1 MKNRQCVAVGHI
13 GPHSGPVPSMTV
25 SCEWWEQTGQCATY
39 QARLEEER
47 ASDSRLRAESRREHV
62 ALAETSTGAL
72 LSAVDESGRIVAVRL
87 GMTQLVELIA
97 SAASILEGEK

>member
-1 MKNRQCVAVGHI
+1 
-13 GPHSGPVPSMTV
+13 MTV
-25 SCEWWEQTGQCATY
+25 SRQWWERTGQGATY

-62 ALAETSTGAL
+62 YLAKTSTGAM

-87 GMTQLVELIA
+87 GMAQLVELIA
-97 SAASILEGEK
+97 EAASMLEGEA